1 MKEHELLL
9 NIDNKEILIEI
20 LNHSI
25 DFLIGNQDEQQT
37 MRMSHKYGFHN
48 PDDFLL
54 TTKSIAKFYRSICTS
69 DVNSGQ
75 QSDFVRSELSN
86 LTPEFQK
93 IITSA
98 LQSRRNEVL
107 CYLIREQNANEYPLI
122 ESFDWDTRL
131 ILGDSSFAQN
141 NKILTTLSLNLRQNH
156 RRNDQMQQLH
166 IQMDYNKLNEFIKTI
181 EDAIVDCK

>member
-1 MKEHELLL
+1 
-9 NIDNKEILIEI
+9 
-20 LNHSI
+20 
-25 DFLIGNQDEQQT
+25 

-54 TTKSIAKFYRSICTS
+54 TTRSIAKFYRTICTNDTS
-69 DVNSGQ
+69 SGQ
-75 QSDFVRSELSN
+75 YSDFVKSELSN

-107 CYLIREQNANEYPLI
+107 YYLIREQNANEYSLI

-141 NKILTTLSLNLRQNH
+141 NKLLTTLTLNLRQNH
-156 RRNDQMQQLH
+156 RTNYLTQQLH
-166 IQMDYNKLNEFIKTI
+166 VQMDYNKINKFIKEI
-181 EDAIVDCK
+181 EDALDESK